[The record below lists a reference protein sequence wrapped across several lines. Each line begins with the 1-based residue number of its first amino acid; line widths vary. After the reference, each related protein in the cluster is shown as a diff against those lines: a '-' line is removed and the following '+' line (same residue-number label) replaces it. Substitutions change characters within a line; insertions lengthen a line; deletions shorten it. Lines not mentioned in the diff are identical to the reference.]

1 MPNITTISSFTSE
14 PLKIP
19 VAVNESA
26 GIDNNAGLDKVITE
40 SERKLLKSILGDA
53 QYAQLQTELSKL
65 PFNPQSGSNADQN
78 YIDLVNGS
86 GIWQGIRPMLDNFIF
101 CAWLKA
107 TEVTLTHIGSGK
119 GQTQGFTVADNSG
132 KYVDRWNI
140 FVDEY
145 EDVLDYISKSDFFEY
160 EIQENPFDFLTGD
173 QKGDYGYINSL
184 GI

>member
-1 MPNITTISSFTSE
+1 MPNITIISSFTSE

-26 GIDNNAGLDKVITE
+26 GVDNNAGLDKVITE
-40 SERKLLKSILGDA
+40 SERKLLKRILGDA
-53 QYAQLQTELSKL
+53 QYAQLQTELGKL
-65 PFNPQSGSNADQN
+65 PFNTQAGTNADQN
-78 YIDLVNGS
+78 YIDLVNGTGS
-86 GIWQGIRPMLDNFIF
+86 WQGLRPMLDNFIF

-119 GQTQGFTVADNSG
+119 GQTQGFSVADNSG
-132 KYVDRWNI
+132 KYVDRWNM

-145 EDVLDYISKSDFFEY
+145 EEVLAYISESDFFEY
-160 EIQENPFDFLTGD
+160 EIQENPFDSLRGYGTD
-173 QKGDYGYINSL
+173 EYGYLNSL